1 MLVTGAGGFIG
12 SHVAERLVREGA
24 EVTAFVRYSSN
35 AHRGWLE
42 RSPFVGEMRFH
53 FGDVGDADS
62 VAAAMASVE
71 TVMHLAALIA
81 IPYSYEAPRNYVRA
95 NVEGTINVL
104 QAARARGQ
112 RVVATSTSEVYGTTL
127 YAPID
132 ENHPL
137 QGQSPYSATKI
148 GADKICEA
156 FYRSF
161 DVPVTVCRPFNTFGP
176 RQSARAIIPTI
187 ITQLLAG
194 PDLKLGALDPTRDL
208 NYVENTV
215 EAFLVCASKDVAIGG
230 VYNFGSGREISIGD
244 LAEKIAGI
252 LGVKPSYIVEDKRKR
267 PEKSEVM
274 RLIASSARA
283 ERELGWKP
291 RYDIDQGLE
300 RTVAWFRDN
309 LHAYRPGEYV
319 L

>member
-12 SHVAERLVREGA
+12 SHVAERLVGEGA
-24 EVTAFVRYSSN
+24 EVTAFVRYSSS

-42 RSPFVGEMRFH
+42 HSALVNEMQFH

-62 VAAAMASVE
+62 VMAAMKSVE

-95 NVEGTINVL
+95 NIEGTINVL
-104 QAARARGQ
+104 QAARVGGQ

-132 ENHPL
+132 EDHPL

-194 PDLKLGALDPTRDL
+194 PDLRLGALDPTRDL

-215 EAFLVCASKDVAIGG
+215 EGFLACASNDSAIGS
-230 VYNFGSGREISIGD
+230 VYNFGSGQEISIGD
-244 LAEKIAGI
+244 LAEKIADI
-252 LGVKPSYIVEDKRKR
+252 LEITPNYILEGKRKR
-267 PEKSEVM
+267 PKKSEVM
-274 RLIASSARA
+274 RLIASSAKA
-283 ERELGWKP
+283 DRELGWKP
-291 RYDIDQGLE
+291 RYDINEGLE
-300 RTVAWFRDN
+300 RTVEWFRGN